1 MHITRSV
8 CRHVPWLFHGRR
20 VFRQLSRWKNRNVYT
35 NESRSNS
42 KASVIIAAG
51 ATAEGPPT
59 ARITCAPPV
68 TGQSTERKTDKES
81 SCTVSNAGSLGQS
94 EESARSRPAFNRPVD
109 EELDDAAI
117 VVFAKLV
124 RRQVEIEDG
133 NFLCIKK
140 IYFYKQIKEIKIC
153 FK

>member
-20 VFRQLSRWKNRNVYT
+20 VFRQLSQWKNRNVYT
-35 NESRSNS
+35 NELRSNS

-94 EESARSRPAFNRPVD
+94 EESARSRPAFNRSTRSLMTLLSSCLRSWCDVRSKSRM
-109 EELDDAAI
+109 AI
-117 VVFAKLV
+117 FFVS
-124 RRQVEIEDG
+124 
-133 NFLCIKK
+133 KK
-140 IYFYKQIKEIKIC
+140 SISIQTN
-153 FK
+153 